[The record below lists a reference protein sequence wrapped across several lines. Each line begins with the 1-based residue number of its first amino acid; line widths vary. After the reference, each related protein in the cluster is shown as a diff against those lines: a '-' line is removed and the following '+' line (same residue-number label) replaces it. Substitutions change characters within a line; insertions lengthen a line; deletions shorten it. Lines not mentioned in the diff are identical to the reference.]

1 MKGKFNNVKIEGVAS
16 AVPCYVMDNMDYV
29 DLFGKRRVTKQIKM
43 TGVRK
48 HHMSLRY
55 QKTSDL

>member
-29 DLFGKRRVTKQIKM
+29 DLFGKTNKDIIFAIY
-43 TGVRK
+43 T
-48 HHMSLRY
+48 
-55 QKTSDL
+55 